1 MNSQTSQNETFTK
14 SNKNSYIELSLNY
27 RGDDNHDI
35 EFHINTCDKI
45 YKQICGCNT
54 KYIETVRNEGRLK
67 VVYDSINY
75 ELVDDNL
82 DDINDMFIRHYES
95 NYDDDDLKITMK
107 FKFQNQPAIH
117 RAFHYDKYN
126 ENDDFVEETDN
137 ERKIRFTKF
146 INMLR
151 KVLPEWMEQL

>member
-1 MNSQTSQNETFTK
+1 MNSQNEIFTK
-14 SNKNSYIELSLNY
+14 TNKNSYIELSLKY

-45 YKQICGCNT
+45 YRQIRGCNT

-67 VVYDSINY
+67 VVYDVINY

-82 DDINDMFIRHYES
+82 EDINDMFIRHYES
-95 NYDDDDLKITMK
+95 NYDNDDLTITMK
-107 FKFQNQPAIH
+107 FKYQNQPAIH
-117 RAFHYDKYN
+117 RAFNYDKYDCN
-126 ENDDFVEETDN
+126 NDKIEETDN
-137 ERKIRFTKF
+137 DRKIRFTKF

-151 KVLPEWMEQL
+151 KCLDEWMEHLGK